1 MKSREIGEHLRVVV
15 RLHHVDALL
24 LRLDIHVG
32 KAPQLAIGQRELL
45 RFFQADTVH
54 TRRAIRGR
62 GETCRLVYG
71 PAAPLPAMAPI
82 CPASRYLEDWVAIH
96 LEEIMTRCDPDLVWV
111 DGDWGGDGQCFCSR
125 RRKLARKRFGEGAIN
140 RVEYHLWIRNEYRRK
155 IATVLHKYKPA
166 CLYSAG
172 ATTPAI
178 DSGLANHMDW
188 QSGDWFRCNFHRI
201 MQSIAM
207 RRYTTLGLPYDAM
220 TCDTQYIPDFNARS
234 RHKSLDCL
242 LQEGAG
248 VAAGINGSSDNP
260 SVR

>member
-1 MKSREIGEHLRVVV
+1 M
-15 RLHHVDALL
+15 
-24 LRLDIHVG
+24 
-32 KAPQLAIGQRELL
+32 
-45 RFFQADTVH
+45 
-54 TRRAIRGR
+54 
-62 GETCRLVYG
+62 VYG